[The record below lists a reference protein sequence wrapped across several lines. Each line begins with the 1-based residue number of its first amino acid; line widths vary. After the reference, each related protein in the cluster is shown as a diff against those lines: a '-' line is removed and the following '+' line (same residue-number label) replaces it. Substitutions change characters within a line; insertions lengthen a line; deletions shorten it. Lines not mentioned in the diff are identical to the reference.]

1 MSAGLADNSTE
12 CDVAKKLTLSTI
24 NRGWPHQI
32 ALLKALS
39 EGTLADEQA
48 LYCNRLLRCSV
59 IPSVTCDGQMFNI
72 HCFATR
78 AGASAFMSKF
88 GGEWFDPAKRGR
100 GEDADPWI
108 RKSVDDHGPG

>member
-1 MSAGLADNSTE
+1 
-12 CDVAKKLTLSTI
+12 VAKKLTLSTI

-39 EGTLADEQA
+39 EGSLADEQA

-59 IPSVTCDGQMFNI
+59 IPSVTSNGQIFKI

-88 GGEWFDPAKRGR
+88 GGEWFDPARRGR
-100 GEDADPWI
+100 GE
-108 RKSVDDHGPG
+108 